1 MLATK
6 IDPAITEQLTSDDF
20 SDARH
25 AAIWRAICTEVRNG
39 GEDAPSLVV
48 IDWLRQAGELELAG
62 GIGYVDSFNNHTL
75 SRNYGSSAQ
84 CAVMVKQCS
93 RLRKIAANAK
103 AAADAAD
110 GYGEG

>member
-1 MLATK
+1 MTPNEANARQAELGLLGALMLATK

-48 IDWLRQAGELELAG
+48 IDWLRQAGEERLKLA
-62 GIGYVDSFNNHTL
+62 
-75 SRNYGSSAQ
+75 Q
-84 CAVMVKQCS
+84 
-93 RLRKIAANAK
+93 
-103 AAADAAD
+103 
-110 GYGEG
+110 